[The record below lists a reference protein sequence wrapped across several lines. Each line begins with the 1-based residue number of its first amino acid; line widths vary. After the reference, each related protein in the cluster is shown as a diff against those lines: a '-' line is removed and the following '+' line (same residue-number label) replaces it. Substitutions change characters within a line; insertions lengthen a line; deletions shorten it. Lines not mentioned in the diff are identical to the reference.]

1 MLALLLVVVEGAIR
15 KWDSRFS
22 EGIPRYLAYFS
33 KDIVFGLLLLLP
45 VQNVFSAANTE
56 FGRWLWPGC
65 LLFAVGGGLSC
76 VYGFNAVGALLT
88 VRAAVVLPVVAFLAV
103 RRLGGVPVRHVA
115 WLLAALTALNF
126 GLAIVQNH
134 LPGDHFLN
142 KYATEMENVVELDS
156 GVRATG
162 TFSYIS
168 GLGVMSGVGI
178 WAGLAL
184 LSLSR
189 RPWEQVGG
197 YVALAAGLGCG
208 LASVSRGPVVI
219 DLAMVVVWMVASRV
233 GHRLIGR
240 SVLAVVLVAG
250 LAWGI
255 GSVATFSRLG
265 QDLLKRN
272 EQAGDTIQE
281 RAFGQLAEA
290 GEAIESEVQGR
301 GLGTEQVGGNYARSG
316 EMTFT
321 TYESQL
327 PRIVLET
334 GVAGLVGFLVICGG
348 ALWALQR
355 ARREA
360 AAREENAMLLATQL
374 LLLPM
379 FYSNIIFNHTT
390 SAFVWMIFA
399 VVLANVAPRAATTKQ
414 PSRKKFKSKS
424 SPNAAVTQ

>member
-1 MLALLLVVVEGAIR
+1 MVN
-15 KWDSRFS
+15 FS
-22 EGIPRYLAYFS
+22 
-33 KDIVFGLLLLLP
+33 
-45 VQNVFSAANTE
+45 
-56 FGRWLWPGC
+56 
-65 LLFAVGGGLSC
+65 
-76 VYGFNAVGALLT
+76 
-88 VRAAVVLPVVAFLAV
+88 
-103 RRLGGVPVRHVA
+103 
-115 WLLAALTALNF
+115 
-126 GLAIVQNH
+126 LAIVQNR

-168 GLGVMSGVGI
+168 GLGVMSGVGV

-360 AAREENAMLLATQL
+360 SAREENAMLLATQL

-414 PSRKKFKSKS
+414 PSREKFKSKS
-424 SPNAAVTQ
+424 SPSAAVTQ